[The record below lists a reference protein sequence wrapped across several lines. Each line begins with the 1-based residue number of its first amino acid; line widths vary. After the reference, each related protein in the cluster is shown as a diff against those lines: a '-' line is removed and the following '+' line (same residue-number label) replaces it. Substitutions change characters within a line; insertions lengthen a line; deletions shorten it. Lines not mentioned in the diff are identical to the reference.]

1 MPKSTSHK
9 NNSKLQRKK
18 RKDKERLRKIKQQ
31 KLEAK
36 KLQKEMAKNLSTL
49 ENIISTM
56 PSECSSCEKSFDN
69 TNSEHLDKWIMA
81 GSEQGLVLTCDA
93 CQESEDV

>member
-1 MPKSTSHK
+1 MNPIGPKRR
-9 NNSKLQRKK
+9 Q
-18 RKDKERLRKIKQQ
+18 KELMGRQNQGL
-31 KLEAK
+31 LEAK

-81 GSEQGLVLTCDA
+81 GSEQGLVLTCDD